1 MMHAAHSVISISDLR
16 GKTFREFDHH
26 REGLRSQA
34 RVVIPFG
41 TEYRFNFRFSDGR
54 RRRIE
59 VSIDGANVARDLIVT
74 SGCSLERFMDSD
86 KRFMIAPVNAPGVA
100 DPGSSDN
107 GRVEITLWAEKIKPR
122 DPWAAI
128 LRSAGGGNY
137 GIAKGSAA
145 DLGSGYVG
153 APAYQ
158 GPGDVQFSAMS
169 MSVGAGPADQPA
181 ATVEGSISSQ
191 QFDST
196 TWAGSEGGPEVF
208 IFHLRGRAAETSPL
222 YCGSCGAR
230 FPDEGAKFCSACG
243 AKRS

>member
-59 VSIDGANVARDLIVT
+59 MSIDGANVARDLIVT

-107 GRVEITLWAEKIKPR
+107 GRVEITLWAEKTRPR
-122 DPWAAI
+122 DPMHSV
-128 LRSAGGGNY
+128 LRGMMGSGGGY
-137 GIAKGSAA
+137 SAHGSSA
-145 DLGSGYVG
+145 DYSS
-153 APAYQ
+153 
-158 GPGDVQFSAMS
+158 DVLKDTDVFSAMS

-191 QFDST
+191 QFGST
-196 TWAGSEGGPEVF
+196 TWNGSEGEPEVF
-208 IFHLRGRAAETSPL
+208 VFYLRGRAAETSPL
-222 YCGSCGAR
+222 YCGSCGTR
-230 FPDEGAKFCSACG
+230 FPDETAKFCSACG